1 MRQKLKNTTIA
12 VIAIIMIIT
21 QITTI
26 TMAQLP
32 VFTAPAYGKSLAGK
46 TVFTDIAQTVNSENI
61 LKLRMAGIIQGNAGA
76 KYNPASPLTYQE
88 AAAYLIRAL
97 GQDEAAEEKRQALTA
112 RQTAT
117 DYIADAWA
125 IGYMEE
131 AITQGILT
139 RNDLRE
145 METLTQAE
153 ENAIEAQVV
162 TEAKKEW
169 MTIAR
174 RDALRAE
181 KIANAKRQKK
191 NMKRAIP
198 RQDLALWITRALE
211 LENLSQSDINII
223 YGYNDWNHI
232 KSRNLAAVETLLQ
245 KNILPATSSNT
256 YSPNGSINRG
266 TAADLFNKII
276 MEYPDIFQIKTGVG
290 RLTKIQQN
298 YNSQITGIQRG
309 LLYTMENFDGT
320 EFDVAIGENDALPV
334 ILKNKT
340 LAHTA
345 LNIGDTVEYAIK
357 EDKILYAALGIYDFV
372 QGKISYSDKKGT
384 IRIEDNQKNITEVK
398 VGEKTILTSLG
409 NPIRE
414 ESIIVGQPVKALH
427 KNSILTHL
435 DIMEPVDYYDDV
447 EYIDGII
454 KYIDDIGKVI
464 KFEDYDGNLRTYG
477 LDDRTIVTINDYYE
491 TIDKLHT
498 EQDAVFEINGRV
510 VKNIKAFTA
519 YAPEAPKE
527 YKAVL
532 RVREVDGN
540 DIILTR
546 PEDRQNPMKFKTDTR
561 TSLTYLGYPIKIH
574 NIKVGDLVKINSDKD
589 HRAESIELMAK
600 RQRVEKIYK
609 AKILDILPTEYR
621 LALSDVQSYKYPDWE
636 RVNSEKTFALKK
648 DTEIYKDGMTLQLAD
663 LSKQKGIEAYI
674 ATVNDFGTETIAKI
688 TLKSVSEDSVYSG
701 SIGAEWTT
709 NTIKLSGGEK
719 LAFDEGTIIIKD
731 RRLLDISDLTYN
743 KEAFL
748 VKNKLP
754 GGQNF
759 AAIISLENANG
770 FDYRNVVRGYIH
782 DMGEDNFSL
791 ESIAYLINNDW
802 EYYYDGEEYYYVSKD
817 TKIFDNVVEKSY
829 ITRDTFLASR
839 YWEKKD
845 KENAFAPPNYNAYTI
860 HDPEQYSGDKGPHYE
875 KCKLKSQHMLAYAM
889 INEDGEAIAINI
901 YKRDPNLGK
910 ENINFTETYI
920 SGEVESIN
928 EVFTQLK
935 LADIKKF
942 SNFDSEWKPSSAK
955 ETINTS
961 NAMIIK
967 NDRVVSLGDL
977 TLGDKIYAIIDSQ
990 AKGIMIFVE

>member
-1 MRQKLKNTTIA
+1 MKQKLKNIA
-12 VIAIIMIIT
+12 IAAIAIIMIIT
-21 QITTI
+21 QTATI

-32 VFTAPAYGKSLAGK
+32 VFTAPAYGKSLTGK
-46 TVFTDIAQTVNSENI
+46 TIFTDITQTANPENI
-61 LKLRMAGIIQGNAGA
+61 LKLRMTGIIQGNAGA

-97 GQDEAAEEKRQALTA
+97 GHDEAAEEKRQALTA
-112 RQTAT
+112 RQAVT
-117 DYIADAWA
+117 DYIADTWA

-145 METLTQAE
+145 MEILTQAE

-181 KIANAKRQKK
+181 KTANAKLQKK

-198 RQDLALWITRALE
+198 RQDLALWITRALK

-223 YGYNDWNHI
+223 YNYNDWNHI
-232 KSRNLAAVETLLQ
+232 KSKNLAAVETLLQ
-245 KNILPATSSNT
+245 NNILPATNPNT
-256 YSPNGSINRG
+256 YSPNAGINRG
-266 TAADLFNKII
+266 AAADLFNKII
-276 MEYPDIFQIKTGVG
+276 TEYPDIFQIKIGVA

-298 YNSQITGIQRG
+298 YSSEITGIQRG
-309 LLYTMENFDGT
+309 LLYIMEDFYGT
-320 EFDVAIGENDALPV
+320 EFAVAIDDNNAFPAIYKDRTYDHK
-334 ILKNKT
+334 ILNTGTT
-340 LAHTA
+340 L
-345 LNIGDTVEYAIK
+345 EYAVK
-357 EDKILYAALGIYDFV
+357 EDKILYAALDIYDFV
-372 QGKISYSDKKGT
+372 QGKISYSDNKGT
-384 IRIEDNQKNITEVK
+384 IRIEDNQKNIKEVK
-398 VGEKTILTSLG
+398 TGANTIFTSLG
-409 NPIRE
+409 SPIRA

-427 KNSILTHL
+427 KNGILTHF
-435 DIMEPVDYYDDV
+435 DIMEPVDYYDDA

-454 KYIDDIGKVI
+454 KYIDNTGKVI

-477 LDDRTIVTINDYYE
+477 LDDRTVVTINDYYE

-519 YAPEAPKE
+519 YTPETPEE

-532 RVREVDGN
+532 RVREIDSN
-540 DIILTR
+540 EITLTR
-546 PEDRQNPMKFKTDTR
+546 PEDRQNPMVFKIDNQ
-561 TSLTYLGYPIKIH
+561 TSLTYLGYPIRIH
-574 NIKVGDLVKINSDKD
+574 NIKVGDLVKINSDKN
-589 HRAESIELMAK
+589 HKAENIELMTK
-600 RQRVEKIYK
+600 RQQVEKIYK
-609 AKILDILPTEYR
+609 AKILNILPIEQR

-636 RVNSEKTFALKK
+636 RVNSEKTFPLKR
-648 DTEIYKDGMTLQLAD
+648 DTEIYKDGMTLQLED
-663 LSKQKGIEAYI
+663 LNRQKGTEAYI
-674 ATVNDFGTETIAKI
+674 VTVNDFGTETIAKI

-701 SIGAEWTT
+701 SIGTEWTT
-709 NTIKLSGGEK
+709 NTLSLADGQK

-743 KEAFL
+743 KEVFL

-759 AAIISLENANG
+759 AAVISLENANG

-791 ESIAYLINNDW
+791 ESYAQLVNNQWD
-802 EYYYDGEEYYYVSKD
+802 YYYDDEVYYYVSKD
-817 TKIFDNVVEKSY
+817 TKILDNVVEKTY
-829 ITRDTFLASR
+829 ISRDKFLESR
-839 YWEKKD
+839 HWEKK
-845 KENAFAPPNYNAYTI
+845 KSGFASPNYNSYTI

-910 ENINFTETYI
+910 ENVNFTESYV

-928 EVFTQLK
+928 EVFTQLR
-935 LADIKKF
+935 LSDVKKF
-942 SNFDSEWKPSSAK
+942 SNFDSEWKPNKAK
-955 ETINTS
+955 ETINTN

-967 NDRVVSLGDL
+967 NERVVTLGDL
-977 TLGDKIYAIIDSQ
+977 TLGDKVYAIIDAQ